1 MILNRIM
8 SNEKYILSLL
18 DPQDKNVLDFG
29 SGNGN
34 LVRELKAAS
43 FNAVGC
49 DVLEWYSLRDGEIVD
64 GLLVGKD
71 LLPSSD
77 HQLPFRSGKF
87 CSIVSNQVVEHLL
100 DLDAM
105 SSELFR
111 VLKPGGKI
119 YLLFPVKEALIEP
132 HTRIPLLQFFK
143 PYSLAF
149 GTLVSLKIFSQNMLR
164 PKHLRVPVFEKVK
177 KTRLYFKEGIHFRT
191 LNEIVENFESFGF
204 TVSIKTDDWFDRCY
218 SKGPIFKLF
227 ARFLNPKF
235 FLGCH
240 LILEKDQL

>member
-18 DPQDKNVLDFG
+18 NPQDKNVLDFG

-34 LVRELKAAS
+34 LVKRLKAAN
-43 FNAVGC
+43 FNAFGC
-49 DVLEWYSLRDGEIVD
+49 DVLEWYSVRDGETVD

-132 HTRIPLLQFFK
+132 HTKIPLLHFFK
-143 PYSLAF
+143 PNSLVF
-149 GTLVSLKIFSQNMLR
+149 GTLVSLKIFFTKYGASKTLE
-164 PKHLRVPVFEKVK
+164 VPVFEK
-177 KTRLYFKEGIHFRT
+177 G
-191 LNEIVENFESFGF
+191 
-204 TVSIKTDDWFDRCY
+204 
-218 SKGPIFKLF
+218 
-227 ARFLNPKF
+227 
-235 FLGCH
+235 
-240 LILEKDQL
+240 